1 MEVKYRNMCGIID
14 FVCDWYIVLKLPPA
28 SKKHN
33 SPKLLIYTEYQKEIV
48 VLKDSEK

>member
-14 FVCDWYIVLKLPPA
+14 FVGEQYVVLRLPA
-28 SKKHN
+28 VSKKHN
-33 SPKLLIYTEYQKEIV
+33 SPRLLIYTEHQKEVV

>member
-14 FVCDWYIVLKLPPA
+14 FVGEHYVVLRLPA
-28 SKKHN
+28 VSKKHN
-33 SPKLLIYTEYQKEIV
+33 SPRLLIYTEHQKEVV